1 MSDNSRVR
9 VSIVGVVIVALFSTL
24 LARLW
29 FLQSGPENNLKV
41 QAVAE
46 STRVLQSENPR
57 GEILDVNGVVLVKDR
72 ASWAVTI
79 DRNISTRRRDR
90 VIGQLAE
97 LLHAKVADLLSQ
109 YESLRQSPNEPA
121 IVALDVSQPDR
132 LVILQDPQDYPGV
145 HVVELTVR
153 EYPQGDLAAQVLGY
167 VGEVPADEL
176 ARLTPRGYEPGDE
189 IGLAGAEAAFE
200 SELRGKPRRE
210 TIEVDPTGRQVGGP
224 VKIDSGTVGND
235 VYLTID
241 SKVQRVAETSLAQ
254 GIASARNLQNPDI
267 KTGYVKF
274 TAPAGSVVVLNA
286 STGAVTALASNP
298 TYAPSVWVGGISKRN
313 YANLTNPASN
323 FPLVDRATQG
333 LYAPGSTFKLVSAL
347 AMASDQIR
355 GIGDY
360 YNDTGSVTI
369 GDSTFSNAKNEQ
381 FGPVDLQQALTVSS
395 DAYFY
400 TVGDEFWKAW
410 HNGEQARGLGIQRE
424 ARALGFGAPT
434 GIELDETAGRV
445 PDPAW
450 KSAFAHASYKTK
462 TEQEQNSI
470 WYPGDNVNLA
480 VGQGDLV
487 VTPLQLAN
495 AYAAFANDGTLWRPR
510 IEEKVE
516 DPKHNVIERFQ
527 SKAIRRLNMDPNVR
541 SAILAGFEGA
551 VDQSQPKG
559 TAYDAFAGFPLSQFP
574 VAGKTG
580 TAQVK
585 GKGDTSL
592 FSAFFSAHG
601 QQYVVVAVVE
611 QAGFG
616 SQTAAP
622 IVRRIIESMT
632 GQHPVGPVQVVTQG
646 HD

>member
-29 FLQSGPENNLKV
+29 FLQSGPEDSLKV
-41 QAVAE
+41 QAVAA
-46 STRVLQSENPR
+46 SRRVLQTETPR
-57 GEILDVNGVVLVKDR
+57 GEIRDRNGVVLVKDR

-79 DRNISTRRRDR
+79 DRNISTQSRDK
-90 VIGQLAE
+90 VIGQLSE
-97 LLHAKVADLLSQ
+97 LLGLKPKVLLSQ

-121 IVALDVSQPDR
+121 IVALDVAQANR

-153 EYPQGDLAAQVLGY
+153 EYPQGNLAAQVLGY
-167 VGEVPADEL
+167 VGEVPSAEL
-176 ARLTPRGYEPGDE
+176 AKLKDRGYQPGDD

-200 SELRGKPRRE
+200 SVLRGRPRSE
-210 TIEVDPTGRQVGGP
+210 TIEVDPTGRQVGPP
-224 VKIDSGTVGND
+224 VKVDPGTVGND

-241 SKVQRVAETSLAQ
+241 SNVQRVAETSLAQ
-254 GIASARNLQNPDI
+254 GIASARTLSNPDI
-267 KTGYVKF
+267 KTAEVKF
-274 TAPAGSVVVLNA
+274 TAPAGAVVVLDANNG
-286 STGAVTALASNP
+286 SVIALASNP
-298 TYAPSVWVGGISKRN
+298 TYDPSVWIGGISKRN
-313 YANLTNPASN
+313 YAILSNPLGN
-323 FPLVDRATQG
+323 FPFVDRATQG
-333 LYAPGSTFKLVSAL
+333 LYAPGSTFKLVSSL
-347 AMASDQIR
+347 AMAQNQIR

-369 GDSTFSNAKNEQ
+369 GGQPFSNAKNEQ

-400 TVGDEFWKAW
+400 TVGNEFWKVW
-410 HNGEQARGLGIQRE
+410 RNGDKSRGLGIQRE
-424 ARALGFGAPT
+424 ARELGFGAPT
-434 GIELDETAGRV
+434 GIELDETKGRV

-450 KSAFAHASYKTK
+450 KSAYAHANYKSK
-462 TEQEQNSI
+462 FDKEQNSV

-487 VTPLQLAN
+487 ATPLQLAN
-495 AYAAFANDGTLWRPR
+495 AYAAFANDGTLWHPR
-510 IEEKVE
+510 IEDKIENPEHKVI
-516 DPKHNVIERFQ
+516 VQVQ
-527 SKAIRRLNMDPNVR
+527 SKAIRRLNFDPNVR
-541 SAILAGFEGA
+541 SSILAGFQGA
-551 VDQSQPKG
+551 VDQSKG
-559 TAYDAFAGFPLSQFP
+559 TAFDAFAGFPLNQFP
-574 VAGKTG
+574 IAGKTG

-592 FSAFFSAHG
+592 FAAIFSAHG
-601 QQYVVVAVVE
+601 HQYVVVAVVE

-616 SQTAAP
+616 AQTAAP
-622 IVRRIIESMT
+622 IVRRVIEAMT
-632 GQHPVGPVQVVTQG
+632 GQHPTGPVHVVTQG